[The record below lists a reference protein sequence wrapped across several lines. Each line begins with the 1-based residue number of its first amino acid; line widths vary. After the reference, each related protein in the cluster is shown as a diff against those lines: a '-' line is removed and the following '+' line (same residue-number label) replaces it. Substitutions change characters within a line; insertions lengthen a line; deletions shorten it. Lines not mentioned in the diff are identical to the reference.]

1 MKSDGLS
8 YAMVVAHPDDDAY
21 GAAGAVALHADDPGF
36 RFILIHATD
45 GGSGDIRPGFPA
57 TRESLGRIRMQEDE
71 DGWRAVGRSPERHE
85 WLGFPDGELDQVP
98 LAQLTD
104 AVGQILDE
112 ERPTVVST
120 FGPDGI
126 FGHPDHIAIGAAT
139 DAAFLRSARSSG
151 RSFRRLLHSA
161 LPQTIF
167 ERWNAQR
174 RTLGLKVFDPTTM
187 YHMRGVLTTRSD

>member
-45 GGSGDIRPGFPA
+45 GGSGDIRPGSPA

-71 DGWRAVGRSPERHE
+71 DGWRAVGRSPDRHE

-104 AVGQILDE
+104 AIDVSHARSFDDE
-112 ERPTVVST
+112 IGLTMDCRPDRRRLAAAQEPTPRHVRRSRR
-120 FGPDGI
+120 
-126 FGHPDHIAIGAAT
+126 HGALEAGEQQVLGSGRLAAAQASHT
-139 DAAFLRSARSSG
+139 DA
-151 RSFRRLLHSA
+151 
-161 LPQTIF
+161 
-167 ERWNAQR
+167 
-174 RTLGLKVFDPTTM
+174 D
-187 YHMRGVLTTRSD
+187 